1 MTPLSPRQ
9 RISAGAMALS
19 FHVLFIAALVISV
32 SWRHEPEAPVFA
44 DLWTSLPAPPPPA
57 PRPEPVAPPP
67 RPEPKVEAKPIP
79 KPENKVSAKANI
91 READVKQSDRSHIA
105 LKAQEEK
112 KRLQEKQRLEE
123 ERKKAEAKKAEEE
136 AERKQEEARKKAE
149 AEKKAREEK
158 EQALKKALAQQ
169 MEAEIARESAEIAQM
184 QASASRGKL
193 VDDYRAKI
201 IQKVRGY
208 VRLPANLTGNPEVVF
223 QVTLLPNGEVQGVS
237 MARSS
242 GQPLYDQEVE
252 RAILKAS
259 PLPLPPDPSA
269 AAAFR
274 AGLVLKFRPH
284 ER

>member
-9 RISAGAMALS
+9 RFSAGALALS
-19 FHVLFIAALVISV
+19 LHVLFIAALVISV
-32 SWRHEPEAPVFA
+32 SWRHVPEAPAYA
-44 DLWTSLPAPPPPA
+44 DLWTSLPAPPPPRPEPPVRA
-57 PRPEPVAPPP
+57 EPVAPPPRPEPVAPPP
-67 RPEPKVEAKPIP
+67 RPEPKVEAKPVP
-79 KPENKVSAKANI
+79 KP
-91 READVKQSDRSHIA
+91 DIA

-112 KRLQEKQRLEE
+112 KRQQEKQRLEE
-123 ERKKAEAKKAEEE
+123 ERQKAEAKKAEEE
-136 AERKQEEARKKAE
+136 ARQKAEAARQKAE
-149 AEKKAREEK
+149 AEKRAREEK
-158 EQALKKALAQQ
+158 EQALKRALAQQ
-169 MEAEIARESAEIAQM
+169 MEAEIDREGARLAQM
-184 QASASRGKL
+184 QQQAQAAAARDRL

-201 IQKVRGY
+201 VQKVRGY
-208 VRLPANLTGNPEVVF
+208 IRLPANLAGNPEVVF
-223 QVTLLPNGEVQGVS
+223 QVTLLPNGEVQGVT

-259 PLPLPPDPSA
+259 PLPLPPDPAA